1 MDDGLVCFGS
11 AQPLVLSSSSAHEKF
26 VTQLL
31 AVDMDETRTVYCLQ
45 LLFQDLPVVIIIVL
59 QALHQFNPIPR
70 QPMVINLL
78 LPEGQFHSEVL
89 KCSSQKMSQDMQVI
103 NHLSLE

>member
-1 MDDGLVCFGS
+1 M
-11 AQPLVLSSSSAHEKF
+11 
-26 VTQLL
+26 
-31 AVDMDETRTVYCLQ
+31 TRTVHRLQ

-70 QPMVINLL
+70 QAKVINGL

-89 KCSSQKMSQDMQVI
+89 KCSSQKMAQDMQVI
-103 NHLSLE
+103 NHLSPE